1 MGKVLVI
8 DDDPSLCRL
17 LERMVS
23 RMGHDAQT
31 APDLGAGMDQLRTK
45 DYDVV
50 FLDVRLPD
58 GNGLDFIPEIRRASG
73 RPEVI
78 IMTGLGDPDGAE
90 LAIKN
95 GAWDYIEK
103 PSSLDQMTLPLIRAL
118 EFRKERA
125 ATQNPKVLKRDDIVG
140 DSDGLRQCLGLMAQ
154 AAGSDA
160 NALITGETG
169 TGKEL
174 FARGIHD
181 NSRRHNMSFVVVDCA
196 ALPETLVE
204 SLLFGHVKGSFTGA
218 DKRQRGLIE
227 QANGGT
233 LFLDEVGELPLSLQ
247 KSFLRVI
254 QERIFRPIG
263 ADKEMGSDFRLI
275 AATNRDL
282 EKLVKKSR
290 FREDLFFRL
299 RAFNLE
305 LPPLR
310 EHTEDIQDLLNF
322 HLARICDRYS
332 IRPKSYSPDLLE
344 ALVAHHWPGNVRE
357 LVNVIERSV
366 AAAQEDPILFPY
378 HLPTYLRVQLA
389 RASLKVSA
397 QGKTSPQDAET
408 SSRPGN
414 LGTLKQVR
422 DQAVAKVEKEYL
434 QDIMN
439 LTGGSIQMACQLSD
453 LSRGRLYALMKK
465 YEIKRP
471 PNR

>member
-1 MGKVLVI
+1 MSHVLVI
-8 DDDPSLCRL
+8 DDDPSLCQL
-17 LERMVS
+17 LERIVR
-23 RMGHDAQT
+23 RMGHEVLT
-31 APDLGAGMDQLRTK
+31 APDIAQGMTAVRAGTF
-45 DYDVV
+45 DVV

-58 GNGLDFIPEIRRASG
+58 GNGLEHIPAIRRAQG

-103 PSSLDQMTLPLIRAL
+103 PSSLDQMMLPLIRAL
-118 EFRKERA
+118 DFRKERE
-125 ATQNPKVLKRDDIVG
+125 ATQHPKVLLREDIVG
-140 DSDGLRQCLGLMAQ
+140 ESTAMRQCLSHMAQ
-154 AAGSDA
+154 CAASDA
-160 NALITGETG
+160 NVLITGETG

-174 FARGIHD
+174 FARGIHQ
-181 NSRRHNMSFVVVDCA
+181 NSRRESRSFVVVDCA

-227 QANGGT
+227 QADNGT

-254 QERIFRPIG
+254 QERSFRPIG
-263 ADKEMGSDFRLI
+263 ADQEVGSDFRLI

-282 EKLVKKSR
+282 EELAREGR

-299 RAFNLE
+299 RSSHLD

-310 EHTEDIQDLLNF
+310 EHREDIQDLLSF
-322 HLARICDRYS
+322 HLARICERYN
-332 IRPKSYSPDLLE
+332 IRSKGYSPDLLD
-344 ALVAHHWPGNVRE
+344 ALMAYQWPGNARE
-357 LVNVIERSV
+357 LVNVLERSV
-366 AAAQEDPILFPY
+366 AAAQDDPILFPY

-389 RASLKVSA
+389 RASVGHGQESA
-397 QGKTSPQDAET
+397 PEAAMAPEGFPRE
-408 SSRPGN
+408 
-414 LGTLKQVR
+414 LGTLKDVR
-422 DQAVAKVEKEYL
+422 GAAVARIERQYL
-434 QDIMN
+434 MDLMAV
-439 LTGGSIQMACQLSD
+439 TGGDIKKACQLSD

-465 YEIKRP
+465 YDIKRP
-471 PNR
+471 QSA